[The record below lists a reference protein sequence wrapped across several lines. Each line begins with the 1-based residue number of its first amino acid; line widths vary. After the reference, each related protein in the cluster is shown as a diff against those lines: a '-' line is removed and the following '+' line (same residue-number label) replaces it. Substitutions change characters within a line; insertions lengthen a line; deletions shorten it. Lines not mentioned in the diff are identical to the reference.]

1 MKQADFIKQL
11 EKALACNTSYA
22 TGAFGA
28 SIGDFPSQL
37 SRYIKNSP
45 DQEKTL
51 RSRAANP
58 PCFAFDCVGLVK
70 GILWDWNANAASV
83 YGGAAYQSNGV
94 PDMGTETMIN
104 KCENVSIDFSR
115 ILPGELLWIK
125 GHVGVYVGDGYAI
138 ECTSAWDAKVQ
149 KTVVTNIKAA
159 GAQHGRKWT
168 KHGRL
173 PYVEYKSQEYE
184 LVIGPYT
191 NLSDAQKIRD
201 ALHVLGTEGKI
212 KEV

>member
-28 SIGDFPSQL
+28 SIGNFPAQL
-37 SRYIKNSP
+37 TRYIKNSP

-51 RSRAANP
+51 RSRAADP
-58 PCFAFDCVGLVK
+58 PCFAFDCCGLVK
-70 GILWDWNANAASV
+70 GIINSWNAIATSV
-83 YGGAAYQSNGV
+83 YGGAVYNSV
-94 PDMGTETMIN
+94 IPDIGTETMIN
-104 KCENVSIDFSR
+104 KCENVSTDFSR

-125 GHVGVYVGDGYAI
+125 GHVGVYVGNGYAI

-159 GAQHGRKWT
+159 GTQHGRKWT

-173 PYVEYKSQEYE
+173 PYVEYKAQEYE

-191 NLSDAQKIRD
+191 NLSDVQKIRD